1 MDASNHFQ
9 FKTVQCCCS
18 STTLAYAA
26 YKARLQSQADTS
38 AISSELGSRHSA
50 RMYGMMH
57 VRRKQTPELISLHSE
72 PPTLG
77 ACLGQSCAARL
88 TILPDNIKATLG

>member
-1 MDASNHFQ
+1 MNASNHFQ
-9 FKTVQCCCS
+9 FETVQCCCS

-38 AISSELGSRHSA
+38 AISSELGTRHSA

-72 PPTLG
+72 LPTLS

-88 TILPDNIKATLG
+88 TILPDDIKATLE

>member
-1 MDASNHFQ
+1 MDASSHFQ
-9 FKTVQCCCS
+9 FETVQCCCS

-26 YKARLQSQADTS
+26 YKAQLQSQADTS
-38 AISSELGSRHSA
+38 AISPELGSRHSA
-50 RMYGMMH
+50 RMH

-88 TILPDNIKATLG
+88 TILPDNIKATLE